1 MYWARGKQQPYA
13 ELREMRFAVVD
24 ISREW
29 SEPQPHNSAAR
40 TVDSGEVEHEARR
53 RKAMLKLDE
62 WELRQYV
69 TDRPVPEHIVQMC
82 MQIDLAAAALVRL
95 SPIPTDFADD
105 LYWPRMW

>member
-1 MYWARGKQQPYA
+1 
-13 ELREMRFAVVD
+13 MRFAVVD
-24 ISREW
+24 DNREW
-29 SEPQPHNSAAR
+29 SEPQAGTSAAR
-40 TVDSGEVEHEARR
+40 VVDSDEIESEARR

-82 MQIDLAAAALVRL
+82 VQIDLAAAALSRL
-95 SPIPTDFADD
+95 SPIPADFADD